1 MEFKDLTNGQCK
13 HDRVA
18 GGFAPGHRALVVAV
32 SMHEYAMKGGG
43 FCCEPK
49 VEGGKGELQG
59 TSQRGHSE

>member
-32 SMHEYAMKGGG
+32 SMHEFAMKGGG
-43 FCCEPK
+43 VLP
-49 VEGGKGELQG
+49 LL
-59 TSQRGHSE
+59 